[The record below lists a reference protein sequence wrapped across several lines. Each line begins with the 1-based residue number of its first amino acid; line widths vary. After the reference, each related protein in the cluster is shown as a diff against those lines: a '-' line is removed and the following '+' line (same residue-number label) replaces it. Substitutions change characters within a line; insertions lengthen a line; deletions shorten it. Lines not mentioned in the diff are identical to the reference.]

1 MFAVNEFL
9 IWIQVRI
16 LPQLKTRRRN
26 ASSMFSSVWGKKID
40 NLVLEAGAQIYRI
53 MHVCFACLFS
63 FCLCDLLP
71 APTRQGKFF
80 GSFHIR

>member
-1 MFAVNEFL
+1 MPALCLAVSGE
-9 IWIQVRI
+9 
-16 LPQLKTRRRN
+16 
-26 ASSMFSSVWGKKID
+26 KKID

-53 MHVCFACLFS
+53 MHVCFVCLF